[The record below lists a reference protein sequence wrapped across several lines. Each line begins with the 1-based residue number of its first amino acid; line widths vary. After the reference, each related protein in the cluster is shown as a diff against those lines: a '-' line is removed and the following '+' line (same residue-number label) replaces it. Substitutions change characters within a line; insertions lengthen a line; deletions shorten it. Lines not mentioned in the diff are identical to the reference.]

1 MLFNSYEFLFIF
13 LPFTLI
19 LYFYFNSKKWIIFS
33 KIFLVSASLFFYSWW
48 NPIYLPLI
56 LGSMIFNFYIGK
68 SLGKSS
74 SKKMLTFGIVGNVA
88 LLGYFKYA
96 DFFIENFNWVLNKD
110 VPLLHLALP
119 LAISYFTFQQ
129 IAFLVDNY
137 RGEVKEFSFLN
148 YSLFITFFP
157 QLLMGPIVHHKEMM
171 PQFALKWR
179 SFLRWE
185 NISLGLF
192 IFAIGLAKKTLIGDP
207 LTDYAQYAFDNAQ
220 MLTTIEAWY
229 ASISYVLSYYFDLSG
244 YADMA
249 LGIAKMFNI
258 DIPKNFNSPYKARNV
273 ADYW

>member
-110 VPLLHLALP
+110 IPLLHLALP

-137 RGEVKEFSFLN
+137 RGEVKEFNFLN

-258 DIPKNFNSPYKARNV
+258 DIPKNFNSP
-273 ADYW
+273 